1 MIYHDLSLLNPFSV
15 SEWSLR
21 ISPLPHL
28 IQWGSDLKA
37 QPKARQRPGPDVEKG
52 TFLGVPYLKYQISW
66 LSYIYI
72 ISYFWFCYAQF
83 MVGGF
88 GGTIFETNPHW
99 DSTSHHGVKRCWTLL
114 DILGNSSWEQETPLV
129 YLARFLLKDY
139 IMMYTMIHI

>member
-1 MIYHDLSLLNPFSV
+1 MIYPYWIHSV
-15 SEWSLR
+15 SVNDPCAFHHFPTWSSEAP
-21 ISPLPHL
+21 ISKRSRKRDRDLDRMLKRGHF
-28 IQWGSDLKA
+28 WGYPIWNTRYHD
-37 QPKARQRPGPDVEKG
+37 
-52 TFLGVPYLKYQISW
+52 YH
-66 LSYIYI
+66 IYI
-72 ISYFWFCYAQF
+72 ISYFWFCYTQF